1 MTTTEE
7 HLGRFYIEL
16 QAWIDGGCKKH
27 PNFSKRDPICYQL
40 AGWAAGRDVEAW
52 PLYMAVKDKFVASG
66 LHRCFPFN
74 EGAQAA
80 WYRERPDYYTNPA
93 RLAWIKEHAEAAK
106 AAGLAVAS

>member
-16 QAWIDGGCKKH
+16 QAWIDGGCKEHECFHHWRGLCGNVAEWQRINAPEYTGYFRLWDALGRQFKSAGLDQDH
-27 PNFSKRDPICYQL
+27 PFPSLGSKT
-40 AGWAAGRDVEAW
+40 
-52 PLYMAVKDKFVASG
+52 K
-66 LHRCFPFN
+66 
-74 EGAQAA
+74 
-80 WYRERPDYYTNPA
+80 YYTNPA